1 MDTSFAILIRNS
13 TLAQLQYILRKFYLS
28 RVGHKKLSKNV
39 IVACT
44 KVSTCIQ
51 KGNIV
56 CTNIIYAANIILRKD
71 GWENMKDL
79 KLQYI
84 AFCDNIMYSVELLE
98 QSTAW
103 KHTPRSNVSE
113 NVKEIESESEW

>member
-1 MDTSFAILIRNS
+1 
-13 TLAQLQYILRKFYLS
+13 
-28 RVGHKKLSKNV
+28 
-39 IVACT
+39 
-44 KVSTCIQ
+44 
-51 KGNIV
+51 
-56 CTNIIYAANIILRKD
+56 
-71 GWENMKDL
+71 MKDL

-113 NVKEIESESEW
+113 NVNEIESESEW